1 MKNKHN
7 NKTRAARKASLFLLA
22 TSCLSAPH
30 FAFAQDINPAN
41 AATQVYKAGNGVTVV
56 DIAKANGAGLSHNK
70 FNDYN
75 VDPKGVVLNNGNY
88 EELARQSKLAG
99 AVGANMNLDREAT
112 VILNEV
118 VTNRTSLLQGYTE
131 VLGGRADVIV
141 ANPNGITCDGC
152 GFINTPNVTLTTG
165 APVIGG
171 NGALSGFAVDGGTIT
186 INGTGLDGREP
197 DYLALVSR
205 SVELDAQINAKTLD
219 IVTGVN
225 DFDYITKQATARA
238 AATAAPLYAIDS
250 SQLGGMYAN
259 RIRLVATEDGVGVR
273 MLGDAAAGVGDFTL
287 NAAGKI
293 ELSNAISAK
302 QDLNIATTESG
313 SDAIKTTNA
322 KLSAESDLKLAAQNG
337 EVHLTGGTITAG
349 NDLAVDS
356 ASLKDEKT
364 AAVGTDNNKRYAA
377 GDASLTQTG
386 ALAIKGTSWGADGE
400 LKADANSV
408 TLDTNGSAYGDTV
421 DIDATTVTIADGST
435 LTSEGNMALDTDT
448 LNMAA
453 SGSQLVAARS
463 GTGKG
468 TLNITNGFTHSGGIF
483 SGKDLELNTSNLTLE
498 FTGGIGANG
507 TLEINANGSSITNR
521 GSLFGADKLK
531 VAAVTTILNDSTGTM
546 NATRDLELTA
556 ATVTNHNNII
566 AGRNLTVTAATIKNE
581 IAGGDKR
588 AWGSNVWKKY
598 SNNNNKD
605 GSSPYNVNE
614 EGIGGGYDETHYY
627 EQEWTREQYYIGG
640 TPIDADRPQL
650 VAGSTAGTLTLTGFN
665 TAINLGGI
673 MSGYNVALVGNG
685 GSTFTN
691 DSYDLKKEEY
701 RRTWNNWCDRGTAPT
716 IWSSCSWT
724 NNRSDTTSRTA
735 SSSVHS
741 TGAAVYAHNL
751 TGNNFSLVNNSSPF
765 SGASA
770 TPYSLTITLPTNPNG
785 YFIPSQNPNSNY
797 LIETNPKYMVGSAFL
812 GSDFMA
818 KLLGMDVEQ
827 LQKRLGDANYEASLI
842 REQLLL
848 SGAAGLLNSGDEA
861 ESMQS
866 LMVSGA
872 NQASTLGLEYGKEP
886 TGEQLASLKGDMV
899 WMVEKEVNGQKVLA
913 PVVYLSEATKSQITS
928 GAILTASNMQLDVD
942 SVTNTGGTINAD
954 NMAIASQGNITN
966 TSGTISG
973 GNIQLASR
981 DGSIINE
988 TYASTTGGAGN
999 MATDIGKTGGIAATG
1014 DLSLDAAKNIENR
1027 GANMS
1032 AGGDASLKAG
1042 NDIVF
1047 DTIED
1052 KRSTER
1058 HGTVAGANS
1067 SYESESS
1074 TTQVKSGLKVGGNLS
1089 TDSGNDTTFA
1099 GTDVDV
1105 AGDAKIKAGGDVNII
1120 NRQDSRTTTSSSD
1133 SGNVFNGYS
1142 QSNTDTKSTNVGSNF
1157 NVGGNLDS
1165 TSGGDTVIQ
1174 GSNVKVG
1181 GDGSVVA
1188 GGDLKILD
1196 GQNTTSSSST
1206 SSNTGVGVGGGVY
1219 GTNSVTDTNEKGES
1233 VASNVS
1239 FGGNAKLGAGKTLT
1253 VQGSNV
1259 ESGGDMDIAA
1269 QDVKILE
1276 GRNYEKSERTE
1287 STTTFLS
1294 VRDSESS
1301 LDNKSDSA
1309 SSATA
1314 KGQGADASA
1323 SAGASSDRN
1332 ASGGVSIMET
1342 NTTSTEKF
1350 KSTGSAS
1357 SLKSGGNMNIAAE
1370 NDVTVRGSNVE
1381 AGGDLGVDAKN
1392 VNILASQD
1400 IETSRTTSTN
1410 VGIGFYGSSENH
1422 AGASADASAGASAG
1436 EGTAKAGVEANANA
1450 SATTAN
1456 TLNYMEANIDT
1467 SESLDVTHQASSL
1480 KSGGNMKLNASDQMK
1495 VVGSNIEAGG
1505 DLDMKAKDITIAA
1518 AQDVHVTKKTS
1529 DSTAVG
1535 QFADAGTEANAN
1547 VNAGA
1552 QGLGASAG
1560 ASADAGADAGVGY
1573 QVTNTTTSNTE
1584 GSTKVQV
1591 STIKSGGNMT
1601 RAAENK
1607 ISDEGTQIEA
1617 GGNFTQDAKEWDSK
1631 AAKDTTFSSSSSET
1645 NTGRFG
1651 LYAEANAGADYS
1663 ASTTGDSS
1671 NEAGAGAGAG
1681 VKATYDRETNDESA
1695 SSSKAVVSNIKV
1707 GGNSD
1712 IKTEGKTSLEGT
1724 NIDTAGDMNLETGS
1738 LDYKAA
1744 KDTETS
1750 SSDKTNANAEVK
1762 VGVDVKKKVN
1772 VELAAGYGE
1781 NSVDESSSTAVVGN
1795 MASGGNMNIKVKDDA
1810 TFEGTNLNAGG
1821 DASIATG
1828 GDLNFEAA
1836 RDTAT
1841 KTEDGMSVDASLS
1854 LSKSKGK
1861 AGSGGKGAKGMGLNA
1876 SGDYETST
1884 ETSNEA
1890 VAGSITSGGKMNVS
1904 SGKNATFEGTNLTSG
1919 GDMSVEA
1926 KNDVN
1931 FKAAESTYTE
1941 DGMAVG
1947 ASLSMSKGGQDK
1959 KGKTNASSAGVGV
1972 TGSYTDKSST
1982 TQEGSSLNSGG
1993 KVNIKSGNDTNLQG
2007 TNITS
2012 TGTTTLD
2019 AGRDVNFTAAEDK
2032 VDDLS
2037 VGGGLNA
2044 SKTKAAKGGDKAQ
2057 NGTEGGLNFSIDGEK
2072 STTKKAG
2079 SINAGG
2085 IEIKSGND
2093 TTLEGTKLKSSA
2105 GTSIDAGG
2113 DVNLKAAKSDK
2124 IAGAFGGNANSGG
2137 LGAVDTAAIEGGV
2150 NYDGVRMESDGDVSI
2165 KSGGKTRMEGTV
2177 INTKQDAVIDAKG
2190 GVEKSTTVSGG
2201 AALGFDRAGVDLN
2214 VQETQINTQGKAETS
2229 FSDKVKGQVG
2239 DAFNSA
2245 ANSVT
2250 DAAKSGVEEVK
2261 KVGTKTEEKAESL
2274 KTALVEEKSSLGE
2287 KLSEPM
2293 QKQVKV
2299 VENLK
2304 KELGSLEEQKK
2315 TLAAAGKT
2323 KELEALNLKI
2333 DSLKAD
2339 LLKSEKAVQEL
2350 KSKEQPAP
2358 MKQSWLGKAKTW
2370 FKVA

>member
-1 MKNKHN
+1 
-7 NKTRAARKASLFLLA
+7 
-22 TSCLSAPH
+22 
-30 FAFAQDINPAN
+30 
-41 AATQVYKAGNGVTVV
+41 
-56 DIAKANGAGLSHNK
+56 
-70 FNDYN
+70 
-75 VDPKGVVLNNGNY
+75 
-88 EELARQSKLAG
+88 
-99 AVGANMNLDREAT
+99 AV
-112 VILNEV
+112 
-118 VTNRTSLLQGYTE
+118 
-131 VLGGRADVIV
+131 
-141 ANPNGITCDGC
+141 
-152 GFINTPNVTLTTG
+152 
-165 APVIGG
+165 
-171 NGALSGFAVDGGTIT
+171 
-186 INGTGLDGREP
+186 
-197 DYLALVSR
+197 
-205 SVELDAQINAKTLD
+205 
-219 IVTGVN
+219 
-225 DFDYITKQATARA
+225 
-238 AATAAPLYAIDS
+238 
-250 SQLGGMYAN
+250 
-259 RIRLVATEDGVGVR
+259 
-273 MLGDAAAGVGDFTL
+273 
-287 NAAGKI
+287 
-293 ELSNAISAK
+293 SAK
-302 QDLNIATTESG
+302 HYMKIATTESG
-313 SDAIKTTNA
+313 SDAIKTTDA
-322 KLSAESDLKLAAQNG
+322 KLTAERDLTLQAQNG
-337 EVHLTGGTITAG
+337 EVHLTGGTATAKR
-349 NDLAVDS
+349 DLTVNS
-356 ASLKDEKT
+356 ASLKDDKSAT
-364 AAVGTDNNKRYAA
+364 AGADNNKRFA
-377 GDASLTQTG
+377 GRDASLTQTG
-386 ALAIKGTSWGADGE
+386 ALAIKGTTWGADGQ
-400 LKADANSV
+400 LKADADTI

-421 DIDATTVTIADGST
+421 DIDASTVTIADGSK
-435 LTSEGNMALDTDT
+435 LTSEGDMMLDTDT
-448 LNMAA
+448 LSMAGA
-453 SGSQLVAARS
+453 NSQLAAARS

-468 TLNITNGFTHSGGIF
+468 TLNITNDFSHFGGIHSG
-483 SGKDLELNTSNLTLE
+483 DELELNAASL
-498 FTGGIGANG
+498 FVSSTGGIGAND
-507 TLEINANGSSITNR
+507 TLEINATGTGISNS
-521 GSLFGADKLK
+521 GSLYGNNLLKL
-531 VAAVTTILNDSTGTM
+531 AAVTTIQNYSSGTM
-546 NATRDLELTA
+546 DATRDIEINA
-556 ATVTNHNNII
+556 ATVINNNNII

-581 IAGGDKR
+581 ITGGDQR

-598 SNNNNKD
+598 ANNTNKD
-605 GSSPYNVNE
+605 GSSPYHVNE
-614 EGIGGGYDETHYY
+614 EGVGGGYDETHYY
-627 EQEWTREQYYIGG
+627 EQEWTREQYYLGG
-640 TPIDADRPQL
+640 APTADQRPQML
-650 VAGSTAGTLTLTGFN
+650 AGSTAGTLTLTGFN

-673 MSGYNVALVGNG
+673 ISAYNVALVGNV

-701 RRTWNNWCDRGTAPT
+701 RRTWNNWCDKGVAALPHY
-716 IWSSCSWT
+716 SCDWT
-724 NNRSDTTSRTA
+724 YNRSDTTSLAA
-735 SSSVHS
+735 SSTVHS

-751 TGNNFSLVNNSSPF
+751 TGNNFGLVNNSSPF
-765 SGASA
+765 GAANA
-770 TPYSLTITLPTNPNG
+770 TPYTFTITLPTNPNG
-785 YFIPSQNPNSNY
+785 FFVVSQNPNSNY
-797 LIETNPKYMVGSAFL
+797 LIETNPKYMVGSAFM

-818 KLLGMDVEQ
+818 KLLGIDVEQ

-861 ESMQS
+861 ESMQL

-872 NQASTLGLEYGKEP
+872 NQASSLGLEYGKEP
-886 TGEQLASLKGDMV
+886 TGEQLAGLKGDMV

-928 GAILTASNMQLDVD
+928 GAILTASNMNLDVD
-942 SVTNTGGTINAD
+942 SVTNTGGTINAN
-954 NMAIASQGNITN
+954 NMNIASQGNITN

-973 GNIQLASR
+973 ANIQLASR

-999 MATDIGKTGGIAATG
+999 TATDIGKTGSIAATG
-1014 DLSLDAAKNIENR
+1014 NLSLDAAKNIENR

-1052 KRSTER
+1052 KRASER
-1058 HGTVAGANS
+1058 HGAVAGANS

-1105 AGDAKIKAGGDVNII
+1105 AGDANINAGGDVNII
-1120 NRQDSRTTTSSSD
+1120 NRQDSRTSTRSSD
-1133 SGNVFNGYS
+1133 TGNVFNGSS
-1142 QSNTDTKSTNVGSNF
+1142 QSNTDSSSTNVASNF
-1157 NVGGNLDS
+1157 NVGGDLDS
-1165 TSGGDTVIQ
+1165 KSGGDTVIQ
-1174 GSNVKVG
+1174 GSNVNVG

-1206 SSNTGVGVGGGVY
+1206 STTTGAGVGGGVY
-1219 GTNSVTDTNEKGES
+1219 GTSSVTDKNEKGES
-1233 VASNVS
+1233 VASNVN
-1239 FGGNAKLGAGKTLT
+1239 FGGNAKLSSGKTLT

-1259 ESGGDMDIAA
+1259 ESGGDMDIKAKE
-1269 QDVKILE
+1269 VEILE

-1314 KGQGADASA
+1314 EGQTADASA

-1332 ASGGVSIMET
+1332 ASGGVSLMET
-1342 NTTSTEKF
+1342 NSTTTEKF

-1392 VNILASQD
+1392 VNVLASQD

-1410 VGIGFYGSSENH
+1410 VGIGFYASSENH
-1422 AGASADASAGASAG
+1422 AGASADASAGASSG
-1436 EGTAKAGVEANANA
+1436 DGTSQAGVEANANA

-1456 TLNYMEANIDT
+1456 TLNYMEATIDT
-1467 SESLDVTHQASSL
+1467 SESLDVTHQGSSL
-1480 KSGGNMKLNASDQMK
+1480 KSGGNMKLNAADQMK
-1495 VVGSNIEAGG
+1495 VVGSDIESGG

-1518 AQDVHVTKKTS
+1518 AQDVHVTNKTS
-1529 DSTAVG
+1529 DRTTIG

-1560 ASADAGADAGVGY
+1560 ASVDASADAGVGY
-1573 QVTNTTTSNTE
+1573 QVSNTKTSNTE
-1584 GSTKVQV
+1584 GSTKAQV
-1591 STIKSGGNMT
+1591 STIKSGGNLT
-1601 RAAENK
+1601 RTAENK
-1607 ISDEGTQIEA
+1607 ISDEGTQIDV
-1617 GGNFTQDAKEWDSK
+1617 GGDFKQDAKTWESK
-1631 AAKDTTFSSSSSET
+1631 AAADTTFSSDSSET

-1651 LYAEANAGADYS
+1651 LYAEANAGVDYS

-1671 NEAGAGAGAG
+1671 NESGAGAGAG
-1681 VKATYDRETNDESA
+1681 VKASYDRNTSDESA

-1712 IKTEGKTSLEGT
+1712 IKTEGKTSFEGT
-1724 NIDTAGDMNLETGS
+1724 NIETGGNLNLETGS

-1744 KDTETS
+1744 RDTQTS
-1750 SSDKTNANAEVK
+1750 TSDSSNANAEAK
-1762 VGVDVKKKVN
+1762 VGIDVKKKVN

-1781 NSVDESSSTAVVGN
+1781 DSSTESSSKAVVGN
-1795 MASGGNMNIKVKDDA
+1795 IASGGNMNIKVKDDA

-1828 GDLNFEAA
+1828 GDLNFKAA
-1836 RDTAT
+1836 RDTET
-1841 KTEDGMSVDASLS
+1841 KTEEGMSVDASLS

-1884 ETSNEA
+1884 QTSDEA
-1890 VAGSITSGGKMNVS
+1890 VAGSITSGGKMAIS
-1904 SGKNATFEGTNLTSG
+1904 SGNNATFEGTNLNSG

-1941 DGMAVG
+1941 DGWSVG
-1947 ASLSMSKGGQDK
+1947 AELSMSKGGQDK
-1959 KGKTNASSAGVGV
+1959 KGKTNSSSAGIGA
-1972 TGSYTDKSST
+1972 TGSYTDKTAT

-1993 KVNIKSGNDTNLQG
+1993 KMSIKSGNDTNLQG

-2019 AGRDVNFTAAEDK
+2019 AGNNVNFTAAENT

-2037 VGGGLNA
+2037 VGGGFNA
-2044 SKTKAAKGGDKAQ
+2044 TKTKAAKGGDKAQ
-2057 NGTEGGLNFSIDGEK
+2057 NGTEGGLNFNISGEK
-2072 STTKKAG
+2072 STTKQAG

-2093 TTLEGTKLKSSA
+2093 TNLEGTKLKSSA

-2137 LGAVDTAAIEGGV
+2137 LGGVDTAAIEGGV
-2150 NYDGVRMESDGDVSI
+2150 NYDGVRMESDGDVNI

-2177 INTKQDAVIDAKG
+2177 INTKQDAKIDAKG

-2201 AALGFDRAGVDLN
+2201 AALGFDRADVGLD
-2214 VQETQINTQGKAETS
+2214 VQETQINTHGKKETS
-2229 FSDKVKGQVG
+2229 YADKVKGQVT
-2239 DAFNSA
+2239 DTFNTA
-2245 ANSVT
+2245 
-2250 DAAKSGVEEVK
+2250 SGAVEDTA
-2261 KVGTKTEEKAESL
+2261 TKTVEKVKQVGEKMEEKAESI
-2274 KTALVEEKSSLGE
+2274 KTALVEKKEMVAE

-2299 VENLK
+2299 VEGMK
-2304 KELGSLEEQKK
+2304 KELG
-2315 TLAAAGKT
+2315 
-2323 KELEALNLKI
+2323 
-2333 DSLKAD
+2333 
-2339 LLKSEKAVQEL
+2339 
-2350 KSKEQPAP
+2350 
-2358 MKQSWLGKAKTW
+2358 
-2370 FKVA
+2370 